1 VHREPPH
8 QLRQISPNWYISG
21 KPDVSADLATLAYTA
36 FRPVGTLLALTER
49 DRSAS
54 FKAVWEEQMK
64 VIENGNDSTGFER
77 FSRRLQN
84 GVEIL
89 EHETVHTIKVE
100 DGTFK
105 MKRPTRLVVSD
116 AFTRSKNFIAK
127 SRSQM
132 GDIDAFLKSIIRHPI
147 ESK

>member
-1 VHREPPH
+1 M
-8 QLRQISPNWYISG
+8 
-21 KPDVSADLATLAYTA
+21 
-36 FRPVGTLLALTER
+36 
-49 DRSAS
+49 
-54 FKAVWEEQMK
+54 KA
-64 VIENGNDSTGFER
+64 IENGNNSNGFER

-89 EHETVHTIKVE
+89 EHDTVRTIKVE

-105 MKRPTRLVVSD
+105 MKRPTRLVISD
-116 AFTRSKNFIAK
+116 AFNKSKNFIAK

-132 GDIDAFLKSIIRHPI
+132 GDIDSFLKTIIHRPV